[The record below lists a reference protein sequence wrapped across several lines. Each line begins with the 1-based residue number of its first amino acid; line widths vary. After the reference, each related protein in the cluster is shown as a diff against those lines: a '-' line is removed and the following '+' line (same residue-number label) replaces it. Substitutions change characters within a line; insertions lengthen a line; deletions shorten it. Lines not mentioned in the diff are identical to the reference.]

1 MAQCWQKA
9 QSLVHTGNV
18 GQVASRSRQ
27 CLNSFRDGGVLV
39 HEVKNNVIQH
49 PSREGVLKWPFL
61 IWQLIRNIQNELA
74 WIGRNAIACPG
85 FTVAGF
91 KILP

>member
-1 MAQCWQKA
+1 M
-9 QSLVHTGNV
+9 
-18 GQVASRSRQ
+18 
-27 CLNSFRDGGVLV
+27 

-85 FTVAGF
+85 FTVAGLRYSP
-91 KILP
+91 KSYKTHMPSSSGRWGNQTRLPWSM